1 MKSPEEG
8 GAVGRI
14 TVVGSYAVALVMD
27 VDRIPAEGETVMG
40 RGYRATHG
48 GKGSNMACCAARL
61 GADVRLVTRVGAD
74 AFGDGLIALLGRE
87 GVDPNWVLRSAS
99 LPTAVGMILG
109 TSLGTN
115 AIAVDAAALSEFL
128 PEDVAPLRE
137 TIHEGDAVLSPLEIP
152 LETALAA
159 SRMARERGAF
169 SILNPAPASDLR
181 RQDLS
186 TVDFLTPNETEARVC
201 LGLAPDDPIEDLT
214 AAEQLR
220 SLGARN
226 VIVTRGGKGVLWLSP
241 DGCYEIPALAV
252 NVIDTVGAGDAFN
265 AGLAVGL
272 CEGREPLEAVLMGV
286 VTASLSTEKRE
297 TIDSYPR
304 RAEVDARLPHLR
316 DKIRRLA

>member
-1 MKSPEEG
+1 M
-8 GAVGRI
+8 GRI
-14 TVVGSYAVALVMD
+14 TVVGSYAIALVMD

-74 AFGDGLIALLGRE
+74 AFGDGLIALLSRE

-109 TSLGTN
+109 TSRGTN

-137 TIHEGDAVLSPLEIP
+137 TICEGDAVLSPLEIP

-201 LGLAPDDPIEDLT
+201 LGLAPDDPIHDQE

-220 SLGARN
+220 RLGPRN
-226 VIVTRGGKGVLWLSP
+226 VIVTRGEKGALWASP
-241 DGCYEIPALAV
+241 DGCFEIPALAV
-252 NVIDTVGAGDAFN
+252 NAVDTVGAGDAFN

-272 CEGREPLEAVLMGV
+272 CEGRDPLEAILMGI
-286 VTASLSTEKRE
+286 VTASLSTRKRD
-297 TIDSYPR
+297 TIASYPR
-304 RAEVDARLPHLR
+304 RAEVEARLPELR
-316 DKIRRLA
+316 NTIRRLS

>member
-1 MKSPEEG
+1 MS
-8 GAVGRI
+8 RI
-14 TVVGSYAVALVMD
+14 TVVGSYAAALVME

-61 GADVRLVTRVGAD
+61 GADVRLVTKVGTD

-87 GVDPNWVLRSAS
+87 GVDPNWVLRSTS
-99 LPTAVGMILG
+99 LSTAVGMILG
-109 TSLGTN
+109 TSRGTN
-115 AIAVDAAALSEFL
+115 AIAVDAAALSEFR
-128 PEDVAPLRE
+128 PEDLAPLRE
-137 TIHEGDAVLSPLEIP
+137 AIHEGDAVLSPLEIP

-159 SRMARERGAF
+159 SRMAGERGAF
-169 SILNPAPASDLR
+169 SILNPAPAADLR
-181 RQDLS
+181 RHGLS

-201 LGLAPDDPIEDLT
+201 LGFAPDDPIEDRT

-220 SLGARN
+220 SLGPRN
-226 VIVTRGGKGVLWLSP
+226 VIVTRGGKGVLWASP
-241 DGCYEIPALAV
+241 EGFFEIPALAV
-252 NVIDTVGAGDAFN
+252 DVVDTVGAGDAFN

-272 CEGREPLEAVLMGV
+272 CEGRDPLEAILMGI
-286 VTASLSTEKRE
+286 VTASLSTRKRD

-304 RAEVDARLPHLR
+304 RAEVDARLPALR

>member
-1 MKSPEEG
+1 M
-8 GAVGRI
+8 GRI

-40 RGYRATHG
+40 RGYRTTHG

-61 GADVRLVTRVGAD
+61 GADVRLVTKVGTD
-74 AFGDGLIALLGRE
+74 AFGDGLIALLRRE
-87 GVDPNWVLRSAS
+87 GVDPDWVLRSAS

-109 TSLGTN
+109 TSRGTN

-128 PEDVAPLRE
+128 PADVAPLRDA
-137 TIHEGDAVLSPLEIP
+137 IREGDAVVSPLEIP

-159 SRMARERGAF
+159 SRMARERGAL
-169 SILNPAPASDLR
+169 SILNPAPACDLR

-201 LGLAPDDPIEDLT
+201 LGLAPDDPIEDRR

-220 SLGARN
+220 SLGPRH
-226 VIVTRGGKGVLWLSP
+226 VIVTRGGKGVLWASP
-241 DGCYEIPALAV
+241 DGCVEIPALAV
-252 NVIDTVGAGDAFN
+252 HVVDSVGAGDAFN
-265 AGLAVGL
+265 AGLAAGL
-272 CEGREPLEAVLMGV
+272 CEGREPLEAILMGV
-286 VTASLSTEKRE
+286 VTASLSTENRE

-304 RAEVDARLPHLR
+304 RAEVDARLPELR
-316 DKIRRLA
+316 DKIRRSA